1 MTEKKELIQQLKE
14 TDPDTYKKY
23 RLEYMKSLFDLKKFQ
38 FLFLKNDQSRTWTED
53 YMKKLLSKRNDL
65 LFDPSEIYHASLSAI
80 YNDEFFK
87 DNYYSLDEF
96 LLKEKADRDYL
107 KELSINDLSKA
118 VQMKYSKICPIY
130 FLNQAEKISFDV
142 LKNVYQNIPDYLI
155 PKNCK
160 YFERASSE
168 EILALIRANPFS
180 LQSIPDHLITQQY
193 VYHYLGLMIAN
204 ERDEYIDALS
214 IRNYQV
220 PEDIWLQLC
229 YHHFA
234 CMVYV
239 PKELKTEQFFD
250 KLMAMEGFHFSMFEP
265 EMTDA
270 QLIICL
276 ENSRHIDSDK
286 IKKARK
292 VWTPELL
299 EAIAANCT
307 YPLKII
313 PKKYVT
319 LELVK
324 IGLKNERHY
333 LSDVPKDYLSKEL
346 CIYAYI
352 HHPFRTME
360 VIPDE
365 FKTPDFYAEIIKHGE
380 FYPKDIPNEY
390 LTEEALIQYVS
401 SKKCYGLDDIPDPWK
416 TTPAVMKAFSD
427 YHIDRYIYPDEEH
440 CERACERAEKIG
452 KRSLE
457 YILSKCEI
465 QPSKYVWDVICNSRT
480 GIHAIKNPTRE
491 MWRASI
497 QEFPENILEAPE
509 WFLQTDSLTIVSTSA
524 KHIDEKKKIEEKL
537 ERAAEQCSLD
547 NQMSIFDLFP
557 DF

>member
-14 TDPDTYKKY
+14 TDPDTYKQY
-23 RLEYMKSLFDLKKFQ
+23 RLEYMKSLFDLKKFK
-38 FLFLKNDQSRTWTED
+38 FLFLKNNQSRTWTED

-65 LFDPSEIYHASLSAI
+65 LFDLSEIYHASLSAI

-107 KELSINDLSKA
+107 KELSISDLSKA

-142 LKNVYQNIPDYLI
+142 LKNVYQSIPDYLI

-160 YFERASSE
+160 YFERASAE

-204 ERDEYIDALS
+204 ERDEYIDQYV

-265 EMTDA
+265 EMTDV
-270 QLIICL
+270 QLITCL

-440 CERACERAEKIG
+440 CERACERAEKIE

-537 ERAAEQCSLD
+537 ERAAEQSSLD